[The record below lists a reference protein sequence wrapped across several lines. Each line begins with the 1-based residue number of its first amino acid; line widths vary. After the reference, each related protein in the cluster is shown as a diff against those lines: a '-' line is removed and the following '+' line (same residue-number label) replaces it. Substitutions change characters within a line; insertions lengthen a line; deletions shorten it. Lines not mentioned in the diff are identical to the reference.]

1 MMYEPGDYV
10 CPTDLPRRFLCQV
23 VGAES
28 FECGSGRA
36 QVLKLEPLQG
46 PWPAGTCLIRVDRAV
61 TPVPALNLSR
71 RRGLSCLRAPE
82 SAEACCGRPRR
93 RLSGESSQ
101 ADPGSSSGSAS
112 SADAEHGEVT
122 MNSLFEPRV
131 RRLVADH
138 FGVGFDD
145 LPPGG
150 RMASVA
156 VAEPASIDS
165 DRETLQPEPALDGIR
180 VLLVDD
186 DANTREAI
194 AMVLAE
200 CGAQVVAV
208 GCGADALQA
217 LKNQAP
223 DVLVSD
229 MAMPGMDGRSLLRR
243 IRQLRAC
250 RGSIPAIALTA
261 YASPEHRMKALLAG
275 YQVFL
280 PKPFDPTELI
290 TLVATLAGRTLGS

>member
-1 MMYEPGDYV
+1 MD
-10 CPTDLPRRFLCQV
+10 
-23 VGAES
+23 
-28 FECGSGRA
+28 
-36 QVLKLEPLQG
+36 
-46 PWPAGTCLIRVDRAV
+46 
-61 TPVPALNLSR
+61 
-71 RRGLSCLRAPE
+71 
-82 SAEACCGRPRR
+82 
-93 RLSGESSQ
+93 
-101 ADPGSSSGSAS
+101 
-112 SADAEHGEVT
+112 
-122 MNSLFEPRV
+122 SLFEPRV
-131 RRLVADH
+131 RRLLADH
-138 FGVGFDD
+138 LGVSFDD

-150 RMASVA
+150 QMASVA
-156 VAEPASIDS
+156 VEPASIDS
-165 DRETLQPEPALDGIR
+165 DPETFQPEPALDGIR

-186 DANTREAI
+186 DANTREAL
-194 AMVLAE
+194 AMVLTE

-250 RGSIPAIALTA
+250 HGSIPAIAVTA

-275 YQVFL
+275 YQIFL

-290 TLVATLAGRTLGS
+290 TLVAKLAGRTLGS

>member
-1 MMYEPGDYV
+1 MRYEPGDYV

-46 PWPAGTCLIRVDRAV
+46 PWPAGTCLI
-61 TPVPALNLSR
+61 
-71 RRGLSCLRAPE
+71 
-82 SAEACCGRPRR
+82 
-93 RLSGESSQ
+93 
-101 ADPGSSSGSAS
+101 
-112 SADAEHGEVT
+112 
-122 MNSLFEPRV
+122 
-131 RRLVADH
+131 
-138 FGVGFDD
+138 
-145 LPPGG
+145 

-275 YQVFL
+275 YQIFL

-290 TLVATLAGRTLGS
+290 TLVAKLAGRTLGS